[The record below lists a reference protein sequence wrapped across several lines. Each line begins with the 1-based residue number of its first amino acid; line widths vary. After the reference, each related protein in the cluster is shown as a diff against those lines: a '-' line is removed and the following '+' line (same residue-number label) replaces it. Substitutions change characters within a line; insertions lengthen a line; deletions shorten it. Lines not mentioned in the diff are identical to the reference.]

1 MDICCSISALIFP
14 PKHWRDGS
22 VSPFPVHWRVSPGTR
37 LGTGWVLE
45 DCVTFFFAQL
55 HFVDL
60 PIRSQSKML
69 LATIYSFLSLGNFL
83 LLLLLLA
90 ILHYLMILYEFRN
103 MPPGPRLTSLPV
115 LGNVLSLDFK
125 AKDLNEAFQR
135 SVKYM
140 WRPLNPL
147 NTFRWLFTL

>member
-1 MDICCSISALIFP
+1 M
-14 PKHWRDGS
+14 
-22 VSPFPVHWRVSPGTR
+22 V
-37 LGTGWVLE
+37 
-45 DCVTFFFAQL
+45 
-55 HFVDL
+55 
-60 PIRSQSKML
+60 

-90 ILHYLMILYEFRN
+90 ILHYLMMLYEFRN

-140 WRPLNPL
+140 
-147 NTFRWLFTL
+147 